1 MPWRLLTLQS
11 VSNSNSKQLKKKSTH
26 NQKGQNT
33 MKKAPEIHVIR
44 INNAAFAAIQRQKA
58 RNIENGTRTD
68 TGETASELILKGETA

>member
-1 MPWRLLTLQS
+1 
-11 VSNSNSKQLKKKSTH
+11 
-26 NQKGQNT
+26 